1 MLLLITDCFIKPAEK
16 EDQRPN
22 GGRKTSERRA
32 GTRLEKAML
41 LEPLTEELGLQGEV
55 GLRWQVGG
63 SAFPRE

>member
-1 MLLLITDCFIKPAEK
+1 M
-16 EDQRPN
+16 
-22 GGRKTSERRA
+22 ERRA

-41 LEPLTEELGLQGEV
+41 LEPLTEELGLQVEA